1 MDDLST
7 ASFEA
12 QTLPEQ
18 ISTGWLAEARTFL
31 TGFVMTVLV
40 TALGAALVTVALVV
54 GVVGAPAIAAVI
66 AYVAFRSRRA
76 ARVRVVAT

>member
-7 ASFEA
+7 VSFEE

-31 TGFVMTVLV
+31 GGFVMTALV

-54 GVVGAPAIAAVI
+54 GVVGAPVIAAAI
-66 AYVAFRSRRA
+66 AYVVFRNRRA
-76 ARVRVVAT
+76 TRMRVVAT

>member
-18 ISTGWLAEARTFL
+18 ISAGWLSDARTFL
-31 TGFVMTVLV
+31 SGFAMTVVV
-40 TALGAALVTVALVV
+40 TALGASLVTVALVV
-54 GVVGAPAIAAVI
+54 GVVGAPVIAAAI
-66 AYVAFRSRRA
+66 AYVVFRSRRA
-76 ARVRVVAT
+76 AKLRVIAT